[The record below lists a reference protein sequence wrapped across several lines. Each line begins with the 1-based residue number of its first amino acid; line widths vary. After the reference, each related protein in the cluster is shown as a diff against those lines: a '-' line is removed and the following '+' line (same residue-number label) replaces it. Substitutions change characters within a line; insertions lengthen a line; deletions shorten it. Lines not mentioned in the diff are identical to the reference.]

1 VSEKR
6 PGLEKTESTLA
17 ASEGLQIQF
26 MEGTGS
32 DRLRH
37 TKFVVSAEQSA
48 RAVKEISG
56 CRY

>member
-26 MEGTGS
+26 MEWTGS

-37 TKFVVSAEQSA
+37 TKFVVSAESA